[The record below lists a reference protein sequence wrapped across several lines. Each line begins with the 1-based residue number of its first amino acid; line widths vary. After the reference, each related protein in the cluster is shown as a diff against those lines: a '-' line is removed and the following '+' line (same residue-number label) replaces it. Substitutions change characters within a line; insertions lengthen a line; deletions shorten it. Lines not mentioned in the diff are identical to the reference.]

1 MQVTN
6 SQLKKY
12 LLGSLDEH
20 SNEEIGLQIVADETF
35 EEQLLIAENDLLE
48 DFLDKSL
55 SAEEERLFY
64 ENFLIFEDRKKQ
76 LEEIGFFRQYSK
88 KILQTENGIEQ
99 NAEASKSLLEKIKN
113 LFTFDIKFVVPVLA
127 ILIVTLAIGF
137 GWRIFYYNQ
146 PVELT
151 ALEKEYAELN
161 QKDVGNAVD
170 LSAMTNVNLLPGTF
184 RDSGSK
190 NKLKPENLSDKIYF
204 RLALPFNPAENELL
218 KAELFKDQKTV
229 FRQPEIRVYKNQ
241 SGQEIRLVL
250 PKTIFTKGQYQI
262 KIENPPTKDAP
273 VTYNFAVE

>member
-12 LLGSLDEH
+12 LLGNLDET
-20 SNEEIGLQIVADETF
+20 SNEEIGLQIFADETF
-35 EEQLLIAENDLLE
+35 EEQLLIAENDLIE
-48 DFLDKSL
+48 DFLDKNL
-55 SAEEERLFY
+55 SSEEEKLFY
-64 ENFLIFEDRKKQ
+64 ENFLICQDRKKQ
-76 LEEIGFFRQYSK
+76 LEEISFFRQYSK
-88 KILQTENGIEQ
+88 KIFQTENATEQ
-99 NAEASKSLLEKIKN
+99 NVETSKSFLEKIKN
-113 LFTFDIKFVVPVLA
+113 LFTFNIKFAAPVLA
-127 ILIVTLAIGF
+127 VLIFALAIGF

-161 QKDVGNAVD
+161 RKDVGNTVE

-184 RDSGSK
+184 RDSGSI

-218 KAELFKDQKTV
+218 KAELLRDQKTV
-229 FRQPEIRVYKNQ
+229 FRQPEIQVYKNQ

-250 PKTIFTKGQYQI
+250 PKTILTKGQYQI
-262 KIENPPTKDAP
+262 KIENPQTKDSP
-273 VTYNFAVE
+273 VIYNFAVE